1 MNHSIKRSVRPV
13 IAAIAVVIT
22 ATFAWAAAK
31 EFKWE
36 VHDMKRPQP
45 PVVTPAPQDNLTAAP
60 SDATVLFDG
69 TNLDA
74 WTHKGGPAKWKVEN
88 GYFEITKKTGQI
100 KTKEAF
106 GSYPWFQT
114 EGDPFVRLG
123 KPAADTR
130 FGLVTTGGYSIT
142 GEQEPMLAMP
152 NLGGATPEI
161 REIPIDVDQT
171 RLEINQPGYDH
182 RFAKEDV
189 NVNLP
194 LDRLRELAASGEI
207 GSVAPMTQVLMGLVV
222 DVAPLIQETIPELV
236 SRLRAAEVEA
246 ALLVPS

>member
-1 MNHSIKRSVRPV
+1 MIDVMSTDAGRFESDPKEILMVD
-13 IAAIAVVIT
+13 AASLET
-22 ATFAWAAAK
+22 WK
-31 EFKWE
+31 E
-36 VHDMKRPQP
+36 
-45 PVVTPAPQDNLTAAP
+45 
-60 SDATVLFDG
+60 S
-69 TNLDA
+69 
-74 WTHKGGPAKWKVEN
+74 
-88 GYFEITKKTGQI
+88 YTGWREKALVMFREG

-123 KPAADTR
+123 KPSADTR

-171 RLEINQPGYDH
+171 RLEINHPGYDH

-194 LDRLRELAASGEI
+194 LDRLRELAARGEI

-246 ALLVPS
+246 VLLVPS